1 MSNSE
6 TIKYCIYE
14 FSSNQNTRLGFPS
27 ADSVKYKNCDAPHWG
42 NCKENESIQGLEEC
56 ISIAYMLFLFL
67 HAMAFKF
74 KGCKQEVACHLIWD
88 KFILLKQNFHCFWD
102 TVSSHAFPSLRGI
115 FAFARSQNR
124 KTKMRRL
131 DHIQYIRRDY
141 LHNTG
146 VTELSDWNCQPLITR
161 RTFSRM
167 ATGSQASCVN

>member
-27 ADSVKYKNCDAPHWG
+27 ADSVKYKNCDTPHLG

-124 KTKMRRL
+124 KTKNEETRPYTVYQKRL
-131 DHIQYIRRDY
+131 LAQHRSHQVKR
-141 LHNTG
+141 L
-146 VTELSDWNCQPLITR
+146 ELSAPHHQKNLQQNGNW
-161 RTFSRM
+161 
-167 ATGSQASCVN
+167 